1 MDNEFIEVNKKSPVV
16 TILCVVLIVAL
27 LGVVGFGFVYKNKPE
42 VVFSSLVNKVSKE
55 TKKKVDFKQ
64 SKLDFDLSL
73 NVDAGSEYKTYT
85 DLINNILLKMSI
97 NTDLNTKEVS
107 ATIKADYKS
116 KELLNVDAYYGNKTA
131 YINLND
137 LFDKVISSPVEI
149 EESNVKLTQDDINT
163 LTEEVINAFKAA
175 LKEGKYSSNK
185 VDLNGAKVTK
195 NVVTI
200 NSENGE
206 KVQKA
211 FIEYLKKSDKF
222 LTVFSKLTEE
232 KKEDMVKELNEVE
245 YEKIEKDVNI
255 CVYTKGLNNELVKL
269 SVESDNKEI
278 IGFTEKSSKVYELKA
293 GIDGNTLTCEIK
305 DLGNNKSTGTCN
317 MEIEGIKVSYTMN
330 VEAKYNEALKKLDTT
345 NAIPYTELKEEDVS
359 KIMENLTKKDSVKD
373 FMEVI
378 SSFMNQEPNIE
389 E

>member
-1 MDNEFIEVNKKSPVV
+1 MDNEFIEVNKKSPVA

-27 LGVVGFGFVYKNKPE
+27 LGVIGFGFVYKNKPE

-85 DLINNILLKMSI
+85 DLINNILLKMSV

-175 LKEGKYSSNK
+175 LKEGKYS
-185 VDLNGAKVTK
+185 L
-195 NVVTI
+195 
-200 NSENGE
+200 
-206 KVQKA
+206 
-211 FIEYLKKSDKF
+211 
-222 LTVFSKLTEE
+222 
-232 KKEDMVKELNEVE
+232 
-245 YEKIEKDVNI
+245 
-255 CVYTKGLNNELVKL
+255 
-269 SVESDNKEI
+269 
-278 IGFTEKSSKVYELKA
+278 
-293 GIDGNTLTCEIK
+293 
-305 DLGNNKSTGTCN
+305 
-317 MEIEGIKVSYTMN
+317 
-330 VEAKYNEALKKLDTT
+330 
-345 NAIPYTELKEEDVS
+345 
-359 KIMENLTKKDSVKD
+359 
-373 FMEVI
+373 
-378 SSFMNQEPNIE
+378 SSFWPLYGLGSPSAAK
-389 E
+389 

>member
-1 MDNEFIEVNKKSPVV
+1 MDNEFIEVNKKSPVA

-85 DLINNILLKMSI
+85 DLINNILLKMSV

-175 LKEGKYSSNK
+175 LKEGKYSSSK

-345 NAIPYTELKEEDVS
+345 NAIPYTELKEEDIS

-378 SSFMNQEPNIE
+378 NSFMNQDIE
-389 E
+389 